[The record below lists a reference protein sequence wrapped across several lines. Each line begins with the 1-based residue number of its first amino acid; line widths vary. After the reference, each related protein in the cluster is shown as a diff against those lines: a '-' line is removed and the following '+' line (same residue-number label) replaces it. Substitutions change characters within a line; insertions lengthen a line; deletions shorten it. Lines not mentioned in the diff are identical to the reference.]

1 MMYKNSFRILFSS
14 ANLIW
19 KVMLYFI
26 LVGVVVGGL
35 TYVSA
40 LPIIN
45 VLAGANFFTD
55 ASDIFASFF
64 SNLNLSELFV
74 NLQDLIKDF
83 VTIISQNI
91 SSLLVYIILFI
102 FMLVILGSF
111 LRGLYSAVCG
121 GVLYN
126 LMSNNIKQPFISS
139 FRANLI
145 KTIKLELARLTIL
158 LPVNIVISVIM
169 YYMFILTTLSGAMY
183 VLAPFLIML
192 VFVVLIALK
201 TTFFAGWMPALF
213 VINARIYP
221 ALFKG
226 FGVIHRRFWNIFAT
240 SIALMLTVLT
250 VNLFVGIF
258 TLSVGLLVTIPASYL
273 LFVIFEMVSFYF
285 ARGIRFYIDSETIFE
300 PKKADL
306 TDKKKD
312 IKYIM

>member
-1 MMYKNSFRILFSS
+1 MMYKNSFRILFST

-26 LVGVVVGGL
+26 VVGAVIGGL

-45 VLAGANFFTD
+45 VLGGANFFTNLN
-55 ASDIFASFF
+55 DIFVSFF

-74 NLQDLIKDF
+74 NLREIIKDF

-91 SSLLVYIILFI
+91 NSLMLYIILFI

-111 LRGLYSAVCG
+111 LKGLYSAICG

-126 LMSNNIKQPFISS
+126 SMSNNIKQPFISS
-139 FRANLI
+139 FRANLV
-145 KTIKLELARLTIL
+145 KAIKLELARLTII
-158 LPVNIVISVIM
+158 LPVNVATAVIM
-169 YYMFILTTLSGAMY
+169 YYMFTLTTFGGVMY
-183 VLAPFLIML
+183 ILAPFLIML
-192 VFVVLIALK
+192 VYVILIALK

-213 VINARIYP
+213 VINAKTYP

-258 TLSVGLLVTIPASYL
+258 TLSVGLLITIPASYM
-273 LFVIFEMVSFYF
+273 LFVIFEMVSFYM